1 LALGESRWA
10 FGSTGANSKTTVP
23 NQAFGASVASD
34 TRAFTDEVLVAGF
47 VVGVDDR
54 RDAVKGPLERVPAQ
68 ALMTFSNDA
77 VNAAVRTVSDAVNN
91 LG

>member
-10 FGSTGANSKTTVP
+10 FGSTGANSKTTIP
-23 NQAFGASVASD
+23 NQAFGASVARD
-34 TRAFTDEVLVAGF
+34 ARAFADEVLIAGF
-47 VVGVDDR
+47 IVGVDDCR
-54 RDAVKGPLERVPAQ
+54 NAVEGPFQRVPTQ

-77 VNAAVRTVSDAVNN
+77 VDAAVRTVGDTVDD